1 MYSYTAQISNTYI
14 KKESAI
20 WFGFAFGV
28 GFFFLEMT
36 IFLHLAKLNYQSYT
50 L

>member
-1 MYSYTAQISNTYI
+1 MYSYTAQISNMYI

-28 GFFFLEMT
+28 GFVFFFLEMT
-36 IFLHLAKLNYQSYT
+36 IFCIWQS
-50 L
+50 